1 MRFGFGIYI
10 AWTTAASILNVA
22 QALYKW
28 GLNER
33 TEHMVWTEVGWS
45 ILEIFIS
52 ILIYAFLIIRHKD
65 PIIGF
70 TAIWVYVAIINKHS
84 VVYIKLNFRVLL
96 VF

>member
-1 MRFGFGIYI
+1 
-10 AWTTAASILNVA
+10 
-22 QALYKW
+22 
-28 GLNER
+28 
-33 TEHMVWTEVGWS
+33 MVWTEVNWS
-45 ILEIFIS
+45 ILVLCVS

-96 VF
+96 VFQ